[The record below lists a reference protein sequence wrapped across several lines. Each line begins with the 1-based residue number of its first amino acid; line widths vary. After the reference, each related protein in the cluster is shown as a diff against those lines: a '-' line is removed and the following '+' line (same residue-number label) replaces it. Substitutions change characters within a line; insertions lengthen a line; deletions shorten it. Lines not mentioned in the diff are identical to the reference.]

1 MTAEVNQVACEKT
14 KSIQKITNQMKMLAL
29 NALIESSRAGAQ
41 GAGFAV
47 VAQEVRNVGQQVE
60 TIAREL
66 ESQLTNRTGNLM
78 TSIAQMADRSRG
90 ERMVDLSLNAI
101 ELIDRNLYERTCDV
115 RWWATD
121 SAVVDCAAAPD
132 AAAVAHV
139 SERLAVILGAYTV
152 YLDLWLCD
160 LDGNVLANGRADRF
174 NVVGQNVASTKWF
187 RAARALRSGDDY
199 AAGDVEC
206 QPLLGNAQVAT
217 YCASVRAGGK
227 ANGKPTGVLAIHFDW
242 EPQARAIVQGV
253 RVGAADKARVLLVDS
268 NFRVIAA
275 SDGQGLLTERVSLP
289 LEGRRS
295 GFYQD
300 RSGALIA
307 FHATPGYETYKGL
320 GWFGVI
326 QAGAGIGAREVQHPS
341 LSAMPPKSL
350 ATMSQSP
357 LASKSYF
364 WCGPYSVGRAT
375 KAVFRPILL
384 RGFQVAVVGGDHHH
398 LLRRQAEQFRRAEIG
413 FRIGLVVLEQFRRHD
428 EVPRQ
433 AGELRHVGQQRDV
446 AVGERRDDVFLL
458 QPRQPRHAVRPRMQA
473 VPAHGEVVQIGLAQS
488 LDRKLRDQLF
498 QRSAGAAYPGS
509 DSRARDAC
517 APRPS
522 RPCRRRASRRPTR
535 SSRP

>member
-1 MTAEVNQVACEKT
+1 MIRDKGTNMLSLSPVDPQKVDNSTKTEEFPPMSAALDRFRTATIAKQSTRNSASAEDESDVSTLIARLTAEVNQVACEKT

-66 ESQLTNRTGNLM
+66 ESQLTNRTGHLM
-78 TSIAQMADRSRG
+78 SSIAEMADRSRG
-90 ERMVDLSLNAI
+90 ERMMDLSLNAI

-121 SAVVDCAAAPD
+121 SAVVDCAATPD
-132 AAAVAHV
+132 TAAVAHV

-160 LDGNVLANGRADRF
+160 LNGNVVANGRADRF

-187 RAARALRSGDDY
+187 RAARDLRSGDDY
-199 AAGDVEC
+199 TAADVEC

-227 ANGKPTGVLAIHFDW
+227 ASGKATGVLAIHFDW

-275 SDGQGLLTERVSLP
+275 SDGQGLLTERISLQ
-289 LEGRRS
+289 LEGKRS

-300 RSGALIA
+300 RSGGLTA

-320 GWFGVI
+320 GWYGVI
-326 QAGAGIGAREVQHPS
+326 QAGA
-341 LSAMPPKSL
+341 
-350 ATMSQSP
+350 T
-357 LASKSYF
+357 
-364 WCGPYSVGRAT
+364 
-375 KAVFRPILL
+375 
-384 RGFQVAVVGGDHHH
+384 
-398 LLRRQAEQFRRAEIG
+398 
-413 FRIGLVVLEQFRRHD
+413 
-428 EVPRQ
+428 
-433 AGELRHVGQQRDV
+433 
-446 AVGERRDDVFLL
+446 
-458 QPRQPRHAVRPRMQA
+458 
-473 VPAHGEVVQIGLAQS
+473 
-488 LDRKLRDQLF
+488 
-498 QRSAGAAYPGS
+498 
-509 DSRARDAC
+509 
-517 APRPS
+517 
-522 RPCRRRASRRPTR
+522 
-535 SSRP
+535 